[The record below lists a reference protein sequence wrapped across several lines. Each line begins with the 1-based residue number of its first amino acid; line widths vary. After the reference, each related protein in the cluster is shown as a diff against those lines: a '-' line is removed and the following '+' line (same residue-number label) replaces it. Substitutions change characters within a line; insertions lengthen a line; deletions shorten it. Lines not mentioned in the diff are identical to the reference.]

1 MIVRHRYVCIRLVF
15 VGLVVSVS
23 ALGEEVPIEDFFA
36 TPSISDVTVSPDG
49 RYVAAKGAN
58 SVQVLE
64 FDTLRTV
71 GQIFRDVG
79 YVRVSKY
86 WWVGDDRIVLTTDL
100 DVKRSDRTWPTSTF
114 IASNAD
120 GQRLSSPYQLFRD
133 GEQRLH
139 VTVVDPLP
147 EDRRFVLIER
157 GEQPFPP
164 HPGRLGPHLMR
175 MDIYTRGDSARLRGR
190 QPGPLDFGNLYA
202 DREGIARVAV
212 GYVSSTPAVFYR
224 SSVEAEW
231 TSLAGIVGADPAVT
245 FRPVGFV
252 DDSRF
257 YVLSNHTGDRVGLY
271 LFEPDPPR
279 LEMVREDDELDIT
292 NVEWNAAG
300 TGIAGLILEGQRPKY
315 AIVDGES
322 LRVQALRRLAGA
334 FRGEWSR
341 IVSQSRDGNRM
352 VVNVFSDRNP
362 GVWYLVELDSNKV
375 RSLMAARP
383 GIAAARMAG
392 TESLSIKSRDGLMLH
407 GYLTQGDAGDGQP
420 KPLIVLPHAGP
431 HGMRDGWAFDPVV
444 QFFAN
449 RGFAVLR
456 VNYRGSSGYGLE
468 FERAGYRE
476 WGRGIVHD
484 IVDAT
489 RAAAEQ
495 ATGDADRICIVGRHY
510 GAFAALAAVAQEP
523 DLYNCAVGHA
533 GIYDLGLIWGRGSV
547 PRHLGDENTLRRW
560 IGRNAEEH
568 SAQSP
573 VHNADRI
580 KVPVF
585 LSHGGIDERAPLAH
599 TNGMVSALRDEGAT
613 VTTMIEAR
621 KSVSVSEAPG
631 FRRGLLAN
639 ADAFHQDEDKV
650 RLYAAILAF
659 IREHTSGERS

>member
-1 MIVRHRYVCIRLVF
+1 MIVQGRYVCSRLVF
-15 VGLVVSVS
+15 VGLLAGVC
-23 ALGEEVPIEDFFA
+23 AFGDEVPIEDFFA
-36 TPSISDVTVSPDG
+36 TPNISDVTVSPDG

-71 GQIFRDVG
+71 GRIFRDVG

-86 WWVGDDRIVLTTDL
+86 WWVGDDRIVLTTEL

-120 GQRLSSPYQLFRD
+120 GTRLSSPYQLFRD

-147 EDRRFVLIER
+147 EDRRYVLIER

-164 HPGRLGPHLMR
+164 HPGRLDPHLMR
-175 MDIYTRGDSARLRGR
+175 MDIYTRGGSARLRGR
-190 QPGPLDFGNLYA
+190 QSGPLEFGNVYA
-202 DREGIARVAV
+202 DRKGVARVAV
-212 GYVSSTPAVFYR
+212 GYVGGTPAVFYR
-224 SSVEAEW
+224 SSAEAEW
-231 TSLAGIVGADPAVT
+231 TSLASIVGTDPAVT
-245 FRPVGFV
+245 FRPVGFA

-257 YVLSNHTGDRVGLY
+257 YALSNHAGNRVGLY

-279 LEMVREDDELDIT
+279 LEVVREDDELDIT
-292 NVEWNAAG
+292 GVEWNAAG
-300 TGIAGLILEGQRPKY
+300 TEVAGLTLEGQRPKY
-315 AIVDGES
+315 AVVDGKS

-334 FRGEWSR
+334 FRGQWAR
-341 IVSQSRDGNRM
+341 VVSQSRDGNRL

-362 GVWYLVELDSNKV
+362 GVWYLVELASDKV
-375 RSLMAARP
+375 RTLMAARP
-383 GIAAARMAG
+383 GIVAPRMAG
-392 TESLSIKSRDGLMLH
+392 TESLSIEARDGLMLH
-407 GYLTQGDAGDGQP
+407 GYLTQGDVRDGQP

-431 HGMRDGWAFDPVV
+431 HGVRDGWAFDPVV

-456 VNYRGSSGYGLE
+456 VNYRGSAGYGLE

-489 RAAAEQ
+489 RAAAER
-495 ATGDADRICIVGRHY
+495 ATVDADRICIVGTHY
-510 GAFAALAAVAQEP
+510 GAFAALAAVAQAP
-523 DLYNCAVGHA
+523 DLYDCAVGHA
-533 GIYDLGLIWGRGSV
+533 GIYDLGLIWGRGAV
-547 PRHLGDENTLRRW
+547 PMHLGDENALRRW

-568 SAQSP
+568 RGQSP
-573 VHNADRI
+573 AHNAQGI

-585 LSHGGIDERAPLAH
+585 LSHGGIDNRAPLAH
-599 TNGMVSALRDEGAT
+599 TNGMIDALRDAGAA
-613 VTTMIEAR
+613 VTTMIEPG
-621 KSVSVSEAPG
+621 KSVSVPEVPG
-631 FRRGLLAN
+631 FLRGLLAN

-650 RLYAAILAF
+650 RLYAAILSF
-659 IREHTSGERS
+659 VREHTSAEPS

>member
-1 MIVRHRYVCIRLVF
+1 MQNRCVCIRLVLI
-15 VGLVVSVS
+15 GLLTGVS
-23 ALGEEVPIEDFFA
+23 ALGEEVPIEAFFA

-58 SVQVLE
+58 SIQVLE
-64 FDTLRTV
+64 FETLKTIGRV
-71 GQIFRDVG
+71 FRDVG
-79 YVRVSKY
+79 YVKVAKY
-86 WWVGDDRIVLTTDL
+86 WWVGDDRIVLTTNL

-120 GQRLSSPYQLFRD
+120 GNRLSSPYQLFRD

-147 EDRRFVLIER
+147 EDRRYVLIER

-164 HPGRLGPHLMR
+164 HPGRLAPHLMR

-190 QPGPLDFGNLYA
+190 QSGPLEFGNLYA
-202 DREGIARVAV
+202 DREGVARVAV
-212 GYVSSTPAVFYR
+212 GYVNSTPAVFYR
-224 SSVEAEW
+224 SFRETEW
-231 TSLAGIVGADPAVT
+231 TSLAGIVGTDPAVT
-245 FRPVGFV
+245 FRPVGFA

-257 YVLSNHTGDRVGLY
+257 YVLSNHTGDRIGLY

-292 NVEWNAAG
+292 GVEWNAAG
-300 TGIAGLILEGQRPKY
+300 TEVAGLTLEGQRPKY
-315 AIVDGES
+315 AIVDGKS

-334 FRGEWSR
+334 FRGQWSQV
-341 IVSQSRDGNRM
+341 VSQSRDGNRL

-383 GIAAARMAG
+383 GIAASRMAG
-392 TESLSIKSRDGLMLH
+392 TESLSIEARDGLMLH
-407 GYLTQGDAGDGQP
+407 GYLTEGDAGDGQP
-420 KPLIVLPHAGP
+420 KPLIVIPHAGP
-431 HGMRDGWAFDPVV
+431 HGVRDGWAFDPVV

-489 RAAAEQ
+489 RAVAER
-495 ATGDADRICIVGRHY
+495 ATVDAGRICIVGTHY
-510 GAFAALAAVAQEP
+510 GAFAALAAVAQAP
-523 DLYNCAVGHA
+523 DLYDCAVGHA
-533 GIYDLGLIWGRGSV
+533 GIYDLGLVWGRGAV
-547 PRHLGDENTLRRW
+547 PRHLGDENALRRW

-568 SAQSP
+568 RAQSP
-573 VHNADRI
+573 VYHADRI

-585 LSHGGIDERAPLAH
+585 LSHGGVDQRAPLAH
-599 TNGMVSALRDEGAT
+599 TNDMVDALRDAGAA
-613 VTTMIEAR
+613 VTTMIEAG
-621 KSVSVSEAPG
+621 KSVSAPEAPG
-631 FRRGLLAN
+631 FLRGLLAN
-639 ADAFHQDEDKV
+639 ADAFHRDEDRV
-650 RLYAAILAF
+650 RLYTAIVAF
-659 IREHTSGERS
+659 VREHTSGDSS

>member
-1 MIVRHRYVCIRLVF
+1 MQNPCVCIRVVL
-15 VGLVVSVS
+15 VGLLTGVS

-64 FDTLRTV
+64 FETLKTV
-71 GQIFRDVG
+71 GRVFRDVG
-79 YVRVSKY
+79 YVKVAKY
-86 WWVGDDRIVLTTDL
+86 WWVGDDRIVLTTNL
-100 DVKRSDRTWPTSTF
+100 DVKRSDRTWLTSTF

-120 GQRLSSPYQLFRD
+120 GNRLSSPYQLFRD

-147 EDRRFVLIER
+147 GDRRYVLIER

-164 HPGRLGPHLMR
+164 HPGRLAPHLMR

-190 QPGPLDFGNLYA
+190 QSGPLEFGNLYA
-202 DREGIARVAV
+202 DRGGEARVAV
-212 GYVSSTPAVFYR
+212 GYVSGTPAVFYR
-224 SSVEAEW
+224 SSGEAEW
-231 TSLAGIVGADPAVT
+231 TSLAGIVGTDPAVT
-245 FRPVGFV
+245 FRPVGFA

-257 YVLSNHTGDRVGLY
+257 YVLSNHTGNRIGLY

-292 NVEWNAAG
+292 GVEWNAAG
-300 TGIAGLILEGQRPKY
+300 TEVAGLTLEGQRPKY
-315 AIVDGES
+315 AIVDGKS

-334 FRGEWSR
+334 FRGQWSQV
-341 IVSQSRDGNRM
+341 VSQSRDGNRM
-352 VVNVFSDRNP
+352 IVNVFSDRDP
-362 GVWYLVELDSNKV
+362 GAWYLVELDSNKV

-383 GIAAARMAG
+383 GIPASRMAG
-392 TESLSIKSRDGLMLH
+392 TESISIEARDGLTLH
-407 GYLTQGDAGDGQP
+407 GYLTQADAGDGRP

-431 HGMRDGWAFDPVV
+431 HGVRDGWAFDPVV

-476 WGRGIVHD
+476 WGRAIVHD

-489 RAAAEQ
+489 RAAAER
-495 ATGDADRICIVGRHY
+495 ATVDAGRICIVGTHY
-510 GAFAALAAVAQEP
+510 GAFAALAAVAQVP
-523 DLYNCAVGHA
+523 DLYDCAVGHA
-533 GIYDLGLIWGRGSV
+533 GIYDLGLIWGRGAV
-547 PRHLGDENTLRRW
+547 PRHLGDETALRRW

-568 SAQSP
+568 RAQSP
-573 VHNADRI
+573 VYHADRI
-580 KVPVF
+580 NVPVF
-585 LSHGGIDERAPLAH
+585 LSHGGVDQRAPLAH
-599 TNGMVSALRDEGAT
+599 TNDMVDALRHAGAT
-613 VTTMIEAR
+613 VTTMIEAG
-621 KSVSVSEAPG
+621 KSVSAPEAPG
-631 FRRGLLAN
+631 FLRGLLAN

-659 IREHTSGERS
+659 VREHTSGDSS